1 MKTKKIRIA
10 LAAVLLVLTVS
21 GADAYGQNDNF
32 FSTWNE
38 GGDSRTENGASWKD
52 GGFTSAEGGDNP
64 SVPVG
69 GGLLILAASGMCYAG
84 IKRFKKSKI

>member
-10 LAAVLLVLTVS
+10 LAAVLLALTMS

-32 FSTWNE
+32 FSSWNE
-38 GGDSRTENGASWKD
+38 GGDSRTEENGTVNASGEASWT
-52 GGFTSAEGGDNP
+52 GFQDA
-64 SVPVG
+64 PVG

>member
-10 LAAVLLVLTVS
+10 LAAVLLALTVS

-38 GGDSRTENGASWKD
+38 GGDSRTEENGTVNASGEASWGD
-52 GGFTSAEGGDNP
+52 GFQNA
-64 SVPVG
+64 PVG

>member
-10 LAAVLLVLTVS
+10 LAAVLLALTVS

-38 GGDSRTENGASWKD
+38 GGDSRETETVNSSDGASW
-52 GGFTSAEGGDNP
+52 GEGFQNA
-64 SVPVG
+64 PVG

>member
-10 LAAVLLVLTVS
+10 LAAVLLALTVS

-38 GGDSRTENGASWKD
+38 GGDSRETETVNSSDEASWT
-52 GGFTSAEGGDNP
+52 GFQDA
-64 SVPVG
+64 PVG
-69 GGLLILAASGMCYAG
+69 GGLLILAASGVCYAG